1 MTSCGDLSAAPDAV
15 VALEY
20 SGVDAPRVVA
30 KGKDK
35 FAEDIIAPAK
45 KHGIPIHE
53 DPALVGLLS
62 RIEVGEE
69 IPETLYRAIAE
80 VLAFAYWVSE
90 RAPPPRLD

>member
-1 MTSCGDLSAAPDAV
+1 SRDDPGAATDAV
-15 VALEY
+15 VALQY
-20 SGVDAPRVVA
+20 SGLGAPRVVA
-30 KGKDK
+30 KGEEHV
-35 FAEDIIAPAK
+35 AADIIALAK

-62 RIEVGEE
+62 QVEVGEE